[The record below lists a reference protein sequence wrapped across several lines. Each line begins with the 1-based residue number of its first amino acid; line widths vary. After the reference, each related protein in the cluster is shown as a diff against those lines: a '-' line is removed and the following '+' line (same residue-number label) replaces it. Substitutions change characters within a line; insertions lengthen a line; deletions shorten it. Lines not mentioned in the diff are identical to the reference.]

1 MNYKKLIVDKNLTIE
16 QLPKRLQK
24 KIDEIENVAQRVEE
38 LSKLNLDE
46 TEKDLLFEA
55 QVKVSSLDREIEKAV
70 RKFNPFVYK
79 KKLEHI
85 ARVNEQKLK
94 EAESLEKAQTKY
106 IKETEQVE
114 QEEVEEVE
122 EPDTQDLQVI
132 EDEHVQETQVQEP
145 QHEEQDYEET
155 PIEDESDHFEQRLKD
170 LRSKVHIKPESFVV
184 EEPSYEAQEFDR
196 VGASTPKKMSK
207 GLILMGVGAFLL
219 TWGAV
224 NFFKERRG

>member
-55 QVKVSSLDREIEKAV
+55 QVKVSSLDREIEKAI
-70 RKFNPFVYK
+70 RKFNPDVYK

-85 ARVNEQKLK
+85 ARVNEQKIK
-94 EAESLEKAQTKY
+94 EAEALEKAQTEY
-106 IKETEQVE
+106 IKEAEQVVE
-114 QEEVEEVE
+114 NEEV
-122 EPDTQDLQVI
+122 L
-132 EDEHVQETQVQEP
+132 DEQPVQETESEYEDETEAQP
-145 QHEEQDYEET
+145 EQDFEIDET
-155 PIEDESDHFEQRLKD
+155 DHFEQRLKD
-170 LRSKVHIKPESFVV
+170 LRSKVQIKPESFVV
-184 EEPSYEAQEFDR
+184 EEQTYEAQEFDR
-196 VGASTPKKMSK
+196 VGVATPKKMSK